1 MRISGYWEKI
11 PFSVLQLHILIYNS
25 FYGLCIDTW
34 LNESSLL
41 ILNFS
46 FIAFVLRWK
55 ANFLI
60 KELIVSF
67 LMISCMLLFFF
78 EKYGLHAFQNGLKLQ
93 STLSFSKYCSLAYFF
108 RLVNRFRCHLNLTML
123 LGFFDMFLRH
133 DLIII
138 CFRRALLKWVFWFP
152 RKIFVFLGA
161 WSSKTET

>member
-1 MRISGYWEKI
+1 MRISGYWENI

-55 ANFLI
+55 ANLLI

-67 LMISCMLLFFF
+67 LMIFLYVTIFIWEVRFTCFPKWLRTLINIKFLKVLRFGVFIQIYQQVSLSLKF
-78 EKYGLHAFQNGLKLQ
+78 ENVTMIF
-93 STLSFSKYCSLAYFF
+93 
-108 RLVNRFRCHLNLTML
+108 LTYL
-123 LGFFDMFLRH
+123 PCFWDM
-133 DLIII
+133 I
-138 CFRRALLKWVFWFP
+138 
-152 RKIFVFLGA
+152 
-161 WSSKTET
+161 

>member
-55 ANFLI
+55 ANLLI

-67 LMISCMLLFFF
+67 LMIFLYVTIFIWEVRFTCFPKWFEITINTKFLKVLQFGLFFQI
-78 EKYGLHAFQNGLKLQ
+78 GQQVSLSLKLDYVTRIFWHVFETW
-93 STLSFSKYCSLAYFF
+93 SDHY
-108 RLVNRFRCHLNLTML
+108 L
-123 LGFFDMFLRH
+123 LPKGLIKMGF
-133 DLIII
+133 LI
-138 CFRRALLKWVFWFP
+138 P
-152 RKIFVFLGA
+152 
-161 WSSKTET
+161 S